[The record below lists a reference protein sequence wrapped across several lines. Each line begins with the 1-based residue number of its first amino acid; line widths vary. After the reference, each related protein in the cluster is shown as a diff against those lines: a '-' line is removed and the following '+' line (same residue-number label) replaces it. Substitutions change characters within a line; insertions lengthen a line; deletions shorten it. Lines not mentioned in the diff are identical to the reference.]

1 MSDEQQ
7 KTEQESPADGVVGP
21 EAVNADAAS
30 ADAVGG
36 DTVSAD
42 DVVVADTAPAGRN
55 RRKVLL
61 ASVVAVLVL
70 ALAGGV
76 AYLGWNH
83 YQVNQAEQARTDATS
98 AAKAQAEKMFS
109 YDYGNV
115 EKEMAAA
122 SNGLTGDFKKQF
134 DTLVKQQVVPAAKEK
149 QLTVKAIVV
158 GQAPISTT
166 PDSAV
171 VLLFVNQIANGNT
184 GPNASFTP
192 SRIKMDMKKVDGNW
206 LVGGLETI

>member
-7 KTEQESPADGVVGP
+7 IAGP
-21 EAVNADAAS
+21 ESVPGEGMTVDGAGVE
-30 ADAVGG
+30 G
-36 DTVSAD
+36 VSAET
-42 DVVVADTAPAGRN
+42 VITEAAPAGRN
-55 RRKVLL
+55 KRKILV
-61 ASVVAVLVL
+61 ASLVTVLVL

-83 YQVNQAEQARTDATS
+83 HQVGQAEQARTDATN
-98 AAKAQAEKMFS
+98 AAKTQAEKMFS

-192 SRIKMDMKKVDGNW
+192 SRIKMNMQKVDGNW
-206 LVGGLETI
+206 LVAGLETI